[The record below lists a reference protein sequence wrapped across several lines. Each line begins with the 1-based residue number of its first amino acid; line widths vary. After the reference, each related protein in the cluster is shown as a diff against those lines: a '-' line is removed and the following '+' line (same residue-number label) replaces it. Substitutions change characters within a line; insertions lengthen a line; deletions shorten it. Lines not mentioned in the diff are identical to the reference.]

1 MNVMDKSL
9 SSAADHEPA
18 TVKLAATR
26 KRRRAIALGIAAVLI
41 AAAVCYVWAIT
52 VCGDC
57 ASPLMPPSPPP
68 A

>member
-26 KRRRAIALGIAAVLI
+26 KRRRAIALVIAAVLI
-41 AAAVCYVWAIT
+41 AAAVYYVWAIT

-57 ASPLMPPSPPP
+57 GSPPPLSPPP